1 MVGVTSSILV
11 PPTNTEKT
19 ARPLG
24 SRRFR
29 FRSRSAAMVYLWVKS
44 FHVLFVI
51 AWMATVFYLPR
62 ILVNLA
68 EVGDEPAVKA
78 RLLLMGQRLY
88 KFGHGMFGMAFLF
101 GLALWQGWRLLPSQL
116 PDVTAGM
123 HWIDAKLA
131 LVALLLAYFLWT
143 GRLLKRCGQG
153 GALPSA
159 KMLRVLNELPVLLL
173 LGVIFLVLAK
183 PF

>member
-1 MVGVTSSILV
+1 
-11 PPTNTEKT
+11 
-19 ARPLG
+19 
-24 SRRFR
+24 
-29 FRSRSAAMVYLWVKS
+29 MVYLWVKS

-68 EVGDEPAVKA
+68 EAGDEPAVKA
-78 RLLLMGQRLY
+78 RLLLMGRRLY
-88 KFGHGMFGMAFLF
+88 KFGHNMFGIAFVF
-101 GLALWQGWRLLPSQL
+101 GLALWQGWRLWPTKLPN
-116 PDVTAGM
+116 VAAGM
-123 HWIDAKLA
+123 HWIDAKLT
-131 LVALLLAYFLWT
+131 LVALLLAYFVWV
-143 GRLLKRCGQG
+143 GRLVKRCETG

-159 KMLRVLNELPVLLL
+159 KALRWWNELPLPLL